1 MPTISRR
8 GSPARTAGSRPE
20 AGSAA
25 ASSAAATALGGPAPG
40 AASAALG
47 ARREPWT
54 YLALGLATAPLF
66 AWVPLLGTMAWF
78 LAALVHEMGHAAL
91 AWLCGMPSLPAISLA
106 GHAAAV
112 HGPPLPLLALAI
124 TSALATLAW
133 TRLAGGARAV
143 ALALAL
149 VVHPALA
156 FTTLRELAHLLAG
169 HGAEIAF
176 AALCLWRALDGGFT
190 HSRLERGLYGT
201 LGWMLLGRNASLCL
215 GLMRSAAARA
225 EYRSSG
231 SFGLTNDYLRAASFL
246 GWTLPSVA
254 LVMLLAT
261 LLALPAALGLW
272 RLSRAARA

>member
-1 MPTISRR
+1 MPTIARP
-8 GSPARTAGSRPE
+8 GSAARPAGSRPG
-20 AGSAA
+20 ADSALGRSAA
-25 ASSAAATALGGPAPG
+25 AARGVAAPG
-40 AASAALG
+40 AASEPLA
-47 ARREPWT
+47 ARREPWA

-66 AWVPLLGTMAWF
+66 AWVPLFRTMAWF

-124 TSALATLAW
+124 TGALAALAW

-143 ALALAL
+143 GLALAL
-149 VVHPALA
+149 VVQPALA
-156 FTTLRELAHLLAG
+156 FTPLRELAHLLAG

-190 HSRLERGLYGT
+190 RSRLERALYGA

-225 EYRSSG
+225 EYRSNG